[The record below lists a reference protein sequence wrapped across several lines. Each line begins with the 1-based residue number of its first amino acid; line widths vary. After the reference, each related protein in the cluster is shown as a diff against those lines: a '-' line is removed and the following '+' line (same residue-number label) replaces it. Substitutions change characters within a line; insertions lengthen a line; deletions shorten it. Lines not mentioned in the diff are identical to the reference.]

1 MASYPLTCRLQ
12 TYKNYNF
19 AKEFELSSIFYKK
32 YINNPNFDNEEIL
45 RQNILDF
52 QKDKLILIEFFRNDI
67 LYGYIFGYLDDYFI
81 TDKNFTNE
89 RNNCLHIKEWCWRNS
104 LNTGIETIDKILPKI
119 EIITF
124 LVNNSL
130 DITNI
135 LECKNFIN
143 SESIKFPEVYDKE
156 KYSCYIYFKHYKN

>member
-12 TYKNYNF
+12 TYKNSNF
-19 AKEFELSSIFYKK
+19 AKEFELSSIFYTK

-81 TDKNFTNE
+81 TDKNFTSK

-104 LNTGIETIDKILPKI
+104 LNTGIEMINKILPKI

-124 LVNNSL
+124 LVNNHL
-130 DITNI
+130 DIANI
-135 LECKNFIN
+135 LECKNFIK
-143 SESIKFPEVYDKE
+143 SESIKFPEDYDKE
-156 KYSCYIYFKHYKN
+156 KYSCYIYFKYYKN